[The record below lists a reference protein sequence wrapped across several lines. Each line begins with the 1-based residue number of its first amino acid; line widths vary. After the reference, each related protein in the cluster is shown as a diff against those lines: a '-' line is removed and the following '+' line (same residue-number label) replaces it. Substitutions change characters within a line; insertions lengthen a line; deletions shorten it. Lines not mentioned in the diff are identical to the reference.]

1 MAVTVGIGMGMG
13 VGVPVNPSG
22 PQKLDCDRC
31 SVTNVNHPEKFARQT
46 DPAVAAD
53 MGPRPEPGA

>member
-1 MAVTVGIGMGMG
+1 MGIGMGMG